1 MPKIDELPEFPV
13 QKTCA
18 SALLA
23 PHLSLSQKEAAMEN
37 LDLETIEKARIA
49 IEEVIAGRSLGVQA
63 VPYFAPTDLG
73 VLPSSQQEAELRL
86 KEENDYGNRVRAG
99 IHMSLSAAEAA
110 LRVAETLLRDAAYF
124 TLSERKQEL
133 AKCANRARRA
143 SASASHAA
151 AVLAGEEA
159 PKTDAMME
167 IKRLGSAMF
176 QRFGQVPED
185 KP

>member
-1 MPKIDELPEFPV
+1 
-13 QKTCA
+13 
-18 SALLA
+18 
-23 PHLSLSQKEAAMEN
+23 
-37 LDLETIEKARIA
+37 
-49 IEEVIAGRSLGVQA
+49 VIAGRSLGVQA

-73 VLPSSQQEAELRL
+73 VLPSAQQEAELRL

-99 IHMSLSAAEAA
+99 IHMSLSAAAAA
-110 LRVAETLLRDAAYF
+110 LWVAETLLKDFAY
-124 TLSERKQEL
+124 LAPSERKQEL

-159 PKTDAMME
+159 PKTDAMTE

-176 QRFGQVPED
+176 QRFGQSPED
-185 KP
+185 KS